1 MIRAPRPAWVTR
13 VPGRV
18 TTQSLRLHWR
28 GVPLLLAVSGW
39 AVLGITAVA
48 GHGLIRSVAVFAFA
62 LFGPG
67 TAVVRLLPLRDFI
80 ERGVLALALGL
91 SLVTLTAEAMAIAQI
106 LSPALVL
113 TVLASICTAAA
124 LAEMALETESP
135 C

>member
-1 MIRAPRPAWVTR
+1 VTR
-13 VPGRV
+13 VPRRATIPRV
-18 TTQSLRLHWR
+18 GLHFR
-28 GVPLLLAVSGW
+28 GVSVLLAVSGW
-39 AVLGITAVA
+39 AVLVITAVA

-67 TAVVRLLPLRDFI
+67 TAVVRLLPLRDFL
-80 ERGVLALALGL
+80 ERAVLAVALGL
-91 SLVTLTAEAMAIAQI
+91 SLAALAAEAMAIAQI

-124 LAEMALETESP
+124 LAEMARETEAP

>member
-1 MIRAPRPAWVTR
+1 VTR
-13 VPGRV
+13 VPREAAIPP
-18 TTQSLRLHWR
+18 LRLHFR

-67 TAVVRLLPLRDFI
+67 TAVVRLLPLRDFL
-80 ERGVLALALGL
+80 ERAVLAVALGL
-91 SLVTLTAEAMAIAQI
+91 SLATLAAEAMAIAQI

-113 TVLASICTAAA
+113 AVLASICTAAA
-124 LAEMALETESP
+124 LAEMAREAEAP

>member
-1 MIRAPRPAWVTR
+1 MIRVPRAARVMR

-18 TTQSLRLHWR
+18 TVPSLRLHFR

-39 AVLGITAVA
+39 AVLALTAVV
-48 GHGLIRSVAVFAFA
+48 GHGLIRSAAVFAFA

-67 TAVVRLLPLRDFI
+67 TAVVRLLPLRDFL
-80 ERGVLALALGL
+80 EKAVLAVALGL
-91 SLVTLTAEAMAIAQI
+91 SLAALTAEAMAIAQI

-113 TVLASICTAAA
+113 TALASICTAAA
-124 LAEMALETESP
+124 LAEMARQTEAQ